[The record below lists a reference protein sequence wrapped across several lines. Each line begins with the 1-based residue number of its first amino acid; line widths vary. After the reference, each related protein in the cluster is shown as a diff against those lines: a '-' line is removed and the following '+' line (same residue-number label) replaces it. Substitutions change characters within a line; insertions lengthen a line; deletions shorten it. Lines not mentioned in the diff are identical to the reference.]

1 MVSLCV
7 INALMF
13 VLAIVVA
20 AGKGDK
26 LIAGYNTA
34 SDQEKQQ
41 FNIKR
46 LRGVLAAT
54 VVLSILAVDIP
65 FLIGLEDNATMH
77 VVVAFALVY
86 VCIICVIVA
95 NTWCKKK

>member
-7 INALMF
+7 INALML

-41 FNIKR
+41 FNVKR

-65 FLIGLEDNATMH
+65 FLIGQEDNATMH
-77 VVVAFALVY
+77 VAVAFALVY

>member
-7 INALMF
+7 INALML
-13 VLAIVVA
+13 VLTIVVA

-65 FLIGLEDNATMH
+65 FLIGQEDNATMH